1 MWYFGLTKVLKIQQ
15 SKNHISPILFIHS
28 TYFGFCF
35 CSIKASVLCCISG
48 HYCDLLEWEESDP
61 IALSALAFPRQTVQK
76 NLKKQHT
83 KKIWA
88 GHSVF
93 RWVHGSWHV
102 VKVKDDTGFCISI
115 PKIFQ
120 SSVPNIWAGE
130 EKQELQK
137 GLILSHI
144 INAALEQLDWY
155 DLKCQEWCITD
166 QNFNSLSLWL
176 NIPPLSVHIKG
187 RNTVN

>member
-1 MWYFGLTKVLKIQQ
+1 M
-15 SKNHISPILFIHS
+15 
-28 TYFGFCF
+28 
-35 CSIKASVLCCISG
+35 
-48 HYCDLLEWEESDP
+48 
-61 IALSALAFPRQTVQK
+61 
-76 NLKKQHT
+76 
-83 KKIWA
+83 
-88 GHSVF
+88 
-93 RWVHGSWHV
+93 

-120 SSVPNIWAGE
+120 SSVRNIWAGE